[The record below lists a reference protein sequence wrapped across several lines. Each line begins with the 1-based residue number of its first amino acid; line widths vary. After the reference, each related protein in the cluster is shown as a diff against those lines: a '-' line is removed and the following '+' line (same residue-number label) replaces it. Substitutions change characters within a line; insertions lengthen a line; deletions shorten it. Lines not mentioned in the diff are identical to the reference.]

1 MYNNPKNSFLF
12 QVKFGQSLTFMAVV
26 TKGISI
32 DYSSSGDHV
41 KKYKVK
47 YSNTSS
53 NWSTVQHGTTNVSK
67 CMSISKLNINKKYT
81 NNVI

>member
-26 TKGISI
+26 TKGI
-32 DYSSSGDHV
+32 DYGLYDDHV
-41 KKYKVK
+41 EKYKLK

-53 NWSTVQHGTTNVSK
+53 NWSTVQHGTTNVSQ
-67 CMSISKLNINKKYT
+67 CMSISKLNIIKKYT

>member
-1 MYNNPKNSFLF
+1 MYNNPKNSYFCF
-12 QVKFGQSLTFMAVV
+12 KVKFGQSLTFMAVV
-26 TKGISI
+26 TKGLN
-32 DYSSSGDHV
+32 YNRRNEYV